1 MTTAMAQGSTGV
13 RRGWSAPAAVIV
25 FVVIAHAVLDLPG
38 HPDAVTSMAFLPLP
52 LEIPLAALVL
62 LLAPKPVTRLLC
74 VVFSLCIAVILL
86 LKIADIGTQ
95 AAFQRVFNPYLDLKM
110 LRDGWD
116 LLARSAGRPLIL
128 VAALALLL
136 AVARR
141 VIGHDAGVRAGQW
154 QAALRGP
161 MFELAGKTALIVG
174 AGRIG
179 RATAQR
185 LRAFDMR
192 VLAYDPFLPAD
203 AALPQGIEIRTDLAA
218 ALAEADVVSLH
229 LPLTD
234 ATRGLIDPLAL
245 KRGAIVVNTA
255 RGGLLDPTRLLA
267 ALESGHLTGA
277 GLDVFDPEPPG
288 AADALLR
295 RPEVV
300 LSPHAAS
307 LTDASIERMATE
319 CATNI
324 IDFFEGRP
332 PRDSIV
338 NLAGIAL

>member
-1 MTTAMAQGSTGV
+1 MSRVLITMPVAAAGL
-13 RRGWSAPAAVIV
+13 RRLE
-25 FVVIAHAVLDLPG
+25 HAGHELDLVERPS
-38 HPDAVTSMAFLPLP
+38 PAEFRAR
-52 LEIPLAALVL
+52 LARAD
-62 LLAPKPVTRLLC
+62 
-74 VVFSLCIAVILL
+74 AVILRFQAL
-86 LKIADIGTQ
+86 SRHDIEAAGKLRFVARHGVGYDAVDVAALTERGIALAITPGANAIG
-95 AAFQRVFNPYLDLKM
+95 
-110 LRDGWD
+110 
-116 LLARSAGRPLIL
+116 
-128 VAALALLL
+128 VAEHALALLL

-203 AALPQGIEIRTDLAA
+203 AALPQGIEVRTDLAV

-255 RGGLLDPTRLLA
+255 RGGLLDPARLLA

-295 RPEVV
+295 HPDVV